1 MSALTIGK
9 LARATGTTVETI
21 RYYEKSG
28 LIAAPARTDGNYR
41 SYRPEDLERLRFVR
55 RTRDLGFSLDEVRAL
70 LDMAEQ
76 RDRDC
81 RTVDELANR
90 HLEEIDRK
98 IADLTMLK
106 RELSGVISSCAGGT
120 IGGVPHPRSF
130 LTSMT
135 LIARLRSLAFPNHTT
150 GRP

>member
-120 IGGVPHPRSF
+120 MAECRI
-130 LTSMT
+130 LE
-135 LIARLRSLAFPNHTT
+135 AFSPV
-150 GRP
+150 